1 MKCLWGRFSDFVRFS
16 LLQSFD
22 ILTNFATSFITMAEG
37 VEVFNWIRQGY
48 KLVTVK
54 FEWIVQVPFH
64 PFFIAQ
70 IWKKVQVWSPLYFLH
85 KKPQIANGNWI

>member
-1 MKCLWGRFSDFVRFS
+1 MKCLWARFSDFVRLF

-22 ILTNFATSFITMAEG
+22 ILTNFAASFITMTEG
-37 VEVFNWIRQGY
+37 VEVFNWVRQGY

-64 PFFIAQ
+64 HLFHSTDM
-70 IWKKVQVWSPLYFLH
+70 V
-85 KKPQIANGNWI
+85 